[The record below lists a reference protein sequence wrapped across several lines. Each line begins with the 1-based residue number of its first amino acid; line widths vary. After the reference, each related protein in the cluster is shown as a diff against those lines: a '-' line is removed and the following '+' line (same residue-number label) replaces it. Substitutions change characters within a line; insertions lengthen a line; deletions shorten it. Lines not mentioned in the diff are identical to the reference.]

1 VRHYNRLSSCLTHH
15 GDAGSREEKAA
26 CAPAGF
32 RLNAGLT
39 PPRQAGVDLDMFPPR
54 FRGGAALANGRPRK
68 MVGAVNEP
76 LLDQRLAALDEARAW
91 SPRLISKLESHIRTA
106 DDLALFR
113 INAFSFARER
123 RLAENEIID
132 LFLHATALGLFSMDW
147 SLYCPQCCCVVE
159 SFRSLK
165 SLHNHYHCAFC
176 QVGYDA
182 ALDEYIAVGFTV
194 SQNIRKIQFHD
205 PDQLSAW
212 DKFFKTQN
220 TAEGLLPDGQPLVDA
235 KAAVARS
242 VTYLPAGETTSIEI
256 EVREGTVVAT
266 CPFGRVAIVASIAGA
281 PAAGPQRVPVA
292 YGDDKAHVHDVR
304 EMAPGRIVFTL
315 ANTTSE
321 RGMFAIAV
329 LPPGFD
335 MGGAPVHF
343 VPFLNGK
350 RLLTTQAFRDLFRS
364 EVIKAREGIGVKDIT
379 LLFTDL
385 KGSTALYDRIGDL
398 NAFALVQRHFDLL
411 QDVVARHHGA
421 IIKTIGDAVMATFLE
436 PADAV
441 AAALSM
447 RNEID
452 IFNGKQAD
460 RALILKIGI
469 HRGTAIAVT
478 LNERLDYFGQTVNI
492 AARVQQLADAEEIF
506 VSEDAYSA
514 EGVQALLG
522 SREVTSSVFTLKG
535 VQQGL
540 RVFRVAKDAAHRGSP
555 GP

>member
-1 VRHYNRLSSCLTHH
+1 
-15 GDAGSREEKAA
+15 
-26 CAPAGF
+26 
-32 RLNAGLT
+32 
-39 PPRQAGVDLDMFPPR
+39 
-54 FRGGAALANGRPRK
+54 

-76 LLDQRLAALDEARAW
+76 LLDERLAALEQARAW
-91 SPRLISKLESHIRTA
+91 SPRLISRLENHIRSA

-123 RLAENEIID
+123 HLAENEIID

-147 SLYCPQCCCVVE
+147 SLICPQCCCVVE

-165 SLHNHYHCAFC
+165 SLHNHYHCPFC

-182 ALDEYIAVGFTV
+182 ALDEYIAVAFTI
-194 SQNIRKIQFHD
+194 SPTIRKIAFHD

-220 TAEGLLPDGQPLVDA
+220 TADGLLPDGQPLVNA
-235 KAAVARS
+235 KAALARS
-242 VTYLPAGETTSIEI
+242 VTYLPAGETTSIEV
-256 EVREGTVVAT
+256 EVDEGTVVGS
-266 CPFGRVAIVASIAGA
+266 CPLGKAAIMVSIVGA
-281 PAAGPQRVPVA
+281 PAPGPQIVPVA
-292 YGDDKAHVHDVR
+292 YGAEVRVHDVQER
-304 EMAPGRIVFTL
+304 APGKIVFTL
-315 ANTTSE
+315 ANNTSE
-321 RGMFAIAV
+321 RGMFAVAV

-335 MGGAPVHF
+335 MGRAPVHF

-364 EVIKAREGIGVKDIT
+364 EVIKAREGIGIKDIT

-411 QDVVARHHGA
+411 QDVVARHKGA
-421 IIKTIGDAVMATFLE
+421 IIKTIGDAVMAAFLE

-452 IFNGKQAD
+452 AFNGTQAD

-469 HRGTAIAVT
+469 HKGAAIAVT

-492 AARVQQLADAEEIF
+492 AARVQQLADADEIF
-506 VSEDAYSA
+506 VSEDVYSA
-514 EGVQALLG
+514 EGVHALLG
-522 SREVTSSVFTLKG
+522 SREVASGVFKLKG
-535 VQQGL
+535 VQQDL
-540 RVFRVAKDAAHRGSP
+540 RVFRIAKDLAAL
-555 GP
+555 